1 MGVRAAGLGWP
12 LLLLLGGRAE
22 PGAAQVVPMEGA
34 CETFAGCHVIMSE
47 AVPDV
52 GTVEGY
58 PVFEADIQSVPE
70 ASSPEACLE
79 ECRWGMFSY
88 ALFQSGPVPDQ
99 GGRTG
104 QSYFAGLCACAD
116 YGLNTVEVAC
126 ALGSDGQIAPIQPG
140 DEGKAQDWPGGVY
153 YAYATLIGDADCDPR
168 YAHSASEGGA
178 SAVEGGAS
186 TDEVDAVLDGGEP
199 VNAAATMYNS
209 SRSST
214 LATTSTSV
222 SANRTQIYILMA
234 SGAGAML
241 VCVCLLWAMKQTLTS
256 GRRAQRSSSSASGDS
271 SGSQRPGLA
280 DNPIFEAAVFLPSE
294 TGNSALI
301 STGGRGDGSAENAPL
316 PVAEAPPSFFCP
328 ITQDLMRDPVLIGD
342 GHTYERDAIKQWLA
356 GHSTSPMTNA
366 PLSESQRNMV
376 PNHTL
381 RSMIVDFVEKFV
393 AENHLSSES
402 AAVENEPDIA
412 DDGFV
417 NPLSDSAP
425 PMEDE
430 RTAPA
435 GATFDVENGSS
446 GEHTGSGGT
455 FDVEEAGQRR
465 RGRTGIFA
473 ARGRNT
479 GSTPSSS
486 GAAEAPSSEPE
497 PDPQPDPAPAPLAPA
512 RLTGPYSIEEFDP
525 ELYSREEMQTVQV
538 LLSQLASSGGLTFRV
553 LAQYNVTCP
562 RRMAEDRRRRAAF
575 REQMQAQQR
584 AAAAAAA
591 AAEEERTASTEVG

>member
-1 MGVRAAGLGWP
+1 
-12 LLLLLGGRAE
+12 
-22 PGAAQVVPMEGA
+22 
-34 CETFAGCHVIMSE
+34 
-47 AVPDV
+47 
-52 GTVEGY
+52 
-58 PVFEADIQSVPE
+58 
-70 ASSPEACLE
+70 
-79 ECRWGMFSY
+79 
-88 ALFQSGPVPDQ
+88 
-99 GGRTG
+99 
-104 QSYFAGLCACAD
+104 
-116 YGLNTVEVAC
+116 
-126 ALGSDGQIAPIQPG
+126 
-140 DEGKAQDWPGGVY
+140 
-153 YAYATLIGDADCDPR
+153 
-168 YAHSASEGGA
+168 
-178 SAVEGGAS
+178 
-186 TDEVDAVLDGGEP
+186 
-199 VNAAATMYNS
+199 
-209 SRSST
+209 
-214 LATTSTSV
+214 
-222 SANRTQIYILMA
+222 
-234 SGAGAML
+234 
-241 VCVCLLWAMKQTLTS
+241 
-256 GRRAQRSSSSASGDS
+256 
-271 SGSQRPGLA
+271 
-280 DNPIFEAAVFLPSE
+280 
-294 TGNSALI
+294 
-301 STGGRGDGSAENAPL
+301 
-316 PVAEAPPSFFCP
+316 
-328 ITQDLMRDPVLIGD
+328 
-342 GHTYERDAIKQWLA
+342 
-356 GHSTSPMTNA
+356 MTNA

-393 AENHLSSES
+393 AENHLSSEA

-425 PMEDE
+425 PMDDE

-591 AAEEERTASTEVG
+591 AAEEERTASIEVG